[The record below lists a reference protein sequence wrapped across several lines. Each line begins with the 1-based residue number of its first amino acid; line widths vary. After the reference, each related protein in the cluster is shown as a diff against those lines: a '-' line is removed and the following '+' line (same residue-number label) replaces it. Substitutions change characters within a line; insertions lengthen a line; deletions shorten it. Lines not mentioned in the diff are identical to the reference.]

1 MAVSTKPLTLRVSAW
16 PYESRNLVDVVR
28 GHAERSPQG
37 RPFTFIDYSGTKPA
51 DLPLDH
57 ETLDRR
63 ARQVAALL
71 QARGKPG
78 DRVLL
83 LYPAGLDYLCALF
96 GCLYAGMVAVPAY
109 PPLNPRLRDRLAAV
123 AEDCAASAAL
133 TTRQTLE
140 ELGDETALLPPLA
153 RVRWLATDVGL
164 ESLET
169 MWREPQAGRDE
180 LAILQY
186 TSGSTGTPKGVM
198 VTHGNLLHNV
208 HAIALHLQFCPD
220 DHHLTWLPPYHDMGL
235 MGALLGSYCAGVPV
249 SFMAPA
255 AFLRRPDRWLREIS
269 RRRCTVS
276 GAPNFAYEL
285 CVQKIADN
293 DLNALDLSSWELAYS
308 GAEPVRAATLDRFS
322 RRFCGVGFRRQAF
335 YPCYG
340 MAETT
345 LFVTGKRRD
354 EAPRT
359 LLIDEA
365 TYSQD
370 LRAVVPDDTAPVRP
384 ALPIVSCGEVAT
396 GFDLVIVDPDTGLML
411 PDGRVGEILVA
422 GPSVAAGY
430 WCREADTVAA
440 FHASVNDR
448 AARYLRTGDLGFV
461 HEGELYVSGR
471 LKDLIILR
479 GVNHYPHDI
488 ERTVDLCHEAIRPS
502 CGIAFSVTVG
512 NEEQLVFVQEI
523 GKRDDERAGE
533 IFARMREAIYT
544 RHGVQPYALVL
555 IESGTIPKTT
565 SGKLSRRPCRSSYLE
580 GRLAVIVQ
588 WRNLALGETASAEP
602 ASPLEASL

>member
-1 MAVSTKPLTLRVSAW
+1 MS
-16 PYESRNLVDVVR
+16 
-28 GHAERSPQG
+28 
-37 RPFTFIDYSGTKPA
+37 
-51 DLPLDH
+51 
-57 ETLDRR
+57 
-63 ARQVAALL
+63 
-71 QARGKPG
+71 
-78 DRVLL
+78 
-83 LYPAGLDYLCALF
+83 
-96 GCLYAGMVAVPAY
+96 
-109 PPLNPRLRDRLAAV
+109 
-123 AEDCAASAAL
+123 
-133 TTRQTLE
+133 
-140 ELGDETALLPPLA
+140 
-153 RVRWLATDVGL
+153 
-164 ESLET
+164 
-169 MWREPQAGRDE
+169 WREPRSDRDA

-208 HAIALHLQFCPD
+208 RAIALHLQFRPD

-285 CVQKIADN
+285 CVQKIADD
-293 DLNALDLSSWELAYS
+293 DLNALDLSTWALAYS
-308 GAEPVRAATLDRFS
+308 GAEPVRAATLDRFA
-322 RRFCGVGFRRQAF
+322 RRFGGVGFPREAF

-365 TYSQD
+365 AYSHD
-370 LRAVVPDDTAPVRP
+370 LRAVSPGDTAP
-384 ALPIVSCGEVAT
+384 ALPMVSCGDVAE
-396 GFDLVIVDPDTGLML
+396 GFDLVIVDPDTGLAL
-411 PDGRVGEILVA
+411 TDNRVGEILVA

-430 WCREADTVAA
+430 WRREADTVAA
-440 FHASVNDR
+440 FHACVSGRD
-448 AARYLRTGDLGFV
+448 AQYLRTGDLGFLRD
-461 HEGELYVSGR
+461 GELYVSGR
-471 LKDLIILR
+471 LKDLIIVR

-512 NEEQLVFVQEI
+512 DEEQLVFVQEI
-523 GKRDDERAGE
+523 GKREDERAAE
-533 IFARMREAIYT
+533 IFARMREAIYA
-544 RHGVQPYALVL
+544 RHGVLPGALVL

-565 SGKLSRRPCRSSYLE
+565 SGKLARRPCRSSFLE
-580 GRLAVIVQ
+580 GRLAVIAQ
-588 WRNLALGETASAEP
+588 WKNPALRETAPAESAR
-602 ASPLEASL
+602 PLEPSA